1 MKRRAFLRTLAATA
15 MVGGVRTQ
23 PAHAAPLPAMKI
35 TRVRAYLPPNPN
47 PLLNQSDV
55 VVTIET
61 DAGITG
67 IGEGGAK
74 DTLAPSAGRLI
85 GRDPQYIERL
95 WQDMN
100 RAFFY
105 PAGRERTDAIGA
117 LDLALWDIKG
127 KVQGLPVH
135 QLLNGMVRNYC
146 ECYNTAGVIPGVTP
160 GMSIKDRARLT
171 IEAGYRAFRFGAMDL
186 PANTTYNT
194 RERITHLRDECTQ
207 AREGV
212 GKDGDWCIDFHQR
225 FDLPDAIRG
234 CNEIEDLAPFF
245 VEDPVRTE
253 AFLQDLPIL
262 RSKVNVPLAAGEE
275 WGNRWDFN
283 RLVENHDIDFVRAT
297 LPNVGGI
304 TEMMKIAAICETH
317 FVGIVPH
324 FTGPIATAALVNCL
338 GTFSGPVLME
348 YNYQGRTLPHLPVC
362 LDFKER
368 QAVSQPAAGP
378 GRGVGLQAAYADRR
392 DYRTRDRSRA
402 NLLPARWFHHQLVEE
417 EAAYDQL
424 ERPGCRVRQAQ
435 RPLAGSGAAYVGRHH
450 CLHRPHQSVGC
461 APPDSHEFPAH
472 GGGVGNSALRLLLG
486 IYLAA
491 NPGRMGGRP
500 LRA

>member
-1 MKRRAFLRTLAATA
+1 MKRRAFLRSLAATA
-15 MVGGVRTQ
+15 MASGMRTL
-23 PAHAAPLPAMKI
+23 PSFAAPLPKMKI
-35 TRVRAYLPPNPN
+35 TRVRAYLPPHPN
-47 PLLNQSDV
+47 PLFNQSDV

-67 IGEGGAK
+67 IGEGGVK
-74 DTLAPSAGRLI
+74 DTISQSAGRLI

-135 QLLNGMVRNYC
+135 QLLGGMVRDHV
-146 ECYNTAGVIPGVTP
+146 ECYNTAGKIPGVTKET
-160 GMSIKDRARLT
+160 SLKDRARLT
-171 IEAGYRAFRFGAMDL
+171 IEAGYRAFRFGASEA
-186 PANTTYNT
+186 PANGTYNT
-194 RERITHLRDECTQ
+194 RERINIMREECAQ
-207 AREGV
+207 VREGV
-212 GKDGDWCIDFHQR
+212 GKNGDWCIDFHQR

-234 CNEIEDLAPFF
+234 CNSIEDLAPFF

-253 AFLQDLPIL
+253 AFQQDLPIL

-283 RLVENHDIDFVRAT
+283 KLVEDHSIDFCRAT

-304 TEMMKIAAICETH
+304 TEMMKIAALCETH

-324 FTGPIATAALVNCL
+324 FTGPIATAALVNSL

-348 YNYQGRTLPHLPVC
+348 YNYQGRTLEYLPKC
-362 LDFKER
+362 LDFKDGKLY
-368 QAVSQPAAGP
+368 PN
-378 GRGVGLQAAYADRR
+378 D
-392 DYRTRDRSRA
+392 
-402 NLLPARWFHHQLVEE
+402 
-417 EAAYDQL
+417 
-424 ERPGCRVRQAQ
+424 RPGIGVELDYKLLTQIAEITEPVTARAQ
-435 RPLAGSGAAYVGRHH
+435 TYFRPDGSIT
-450 CLHRPHQSVGC
+450 
-461 APPDSHEFPAH
+461 
-472 GGGVGNSALRLLLG
+472 NW
-486 IYLAA
+486 
-491 NPGRMGGRP
+491 
-500 LRA
+500 